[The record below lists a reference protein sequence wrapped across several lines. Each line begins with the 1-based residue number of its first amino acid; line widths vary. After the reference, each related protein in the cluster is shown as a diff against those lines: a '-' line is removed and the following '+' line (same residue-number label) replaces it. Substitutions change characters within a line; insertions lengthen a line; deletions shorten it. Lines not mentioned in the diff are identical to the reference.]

1 MKFVCNNCG
10 FSAEVPDRRSNCPMC
25 ASSNVTV
32 SAHTENPVAQ
42 EKIAENKPEDDV
54 HTPQTVEAE
63 SATKIKQEKNSG
75 SPRKEKITLSDDFFD
90 SKAEKE
96 EQEIA
101 SILKELDPEAGEVK
115 TLPDMTRWIKT
126 GGIAGAVLIILAVV
140 VYFLV
145 SGGGSDNSAA
155 TAENNAEAENS
166 EPVEPEKEVAA
177 EQVEPAEQ
185 KLPEE
190 SPVVAKEEPEAKEQ
204 PVEKVEDQ
212 KVEPVKKEEAA
223 VQKVEEPKKQEPVKP
238 KPEPKK
244 QEPAKQAV
252 KKTAEPVKKAAVKQT
267 APKTGGADA
276 FNNFVQAGHKA
287 LSEKRYTDALHE
299 YKNASRINPGN
310 GPIYKFLG
318 IAYAYLQNQEQ
329 ACVNYRKYIQ
339 LSPNAPDKEQVEA
352 FIKACP

>member
-1 MKFVCNNCG
+1 MKFICNNCG

-32 SAHTENPVAQ
+32 SAHTENPVVQ

-54 HTPQTVEAE
+54 HTQQTVEDD
-63 SATKIKQEKNSG
+63 SAAKIKQEKNSH
-75 SPRKEKITLSDDFFD
+75 SSRKERITLSDEFFD

-101 SILKELDPEAGEVK
+101 SILKELDPEAGAAK
-115 TLPDMTRWIKT
+115 AAPDMTRWIKT
-126 GGIAGAVLIILAVV
+126 GGIAVAVLIVLAGII
-140 VYFLV
+140 YFAV
-145 SGGGSDNSAA
+145 SGGSRSDVKSVQ
-155 TAENNAEAENS
+155 EEKKAEAEASDVS
-166 EPVEPEKEVAA
+166 ETEQAVAEETKPSEEP
-177 EQVEPAEQ
+177 
-185 KLPEE
+185 
-190 SPVVAKEEPEAKEQ
+190 PVVAKEEPEAEEKT
-204 PVEKVEDQ
+204 VEKVEEQ
-212 KVEPVKKEEAA
+212 KAEPVKEVKEEVVVKKA
-223 VQKVEEPKKQEPVKP
+223 EEPKKQEPVK
-238 KPEPKK
+238 
-244 QEPAKQAV
+244 QVV

-339 LSPNAPDKEQVEA
+339 LSPNAPDKTQVEA

>member
-32 SAHTENPVAQ
+32 SAHTENLVAQ
-42 EKIAENKPEDDV
+42 EKIPENKPEDDV
-54 HTPQTVEAE
+54 HTQQTVEAE
-63 SATKIKQEKNSG
+63 SATKIKQDKNSG
-75 SPRKEKITLSDDFFD
+75 GSRKERITLSDEFFD

-101 SILKELDPEAGEVK
+101 SILKELDPEAGVVK
-115 TLPDMTRWIKT
+115 SAPDMTRWIKT
-126 GGIAGAVLIILAVV
+126 GGIAAAVLMVLAGII
-140 VYFLV
+140 YFAV
-145 SGGGSDNSAA
+145 SGGKEPGVQVVQEENK
-155 TAENNAEAENS
+155 AEDEVSGAG
-166 EPVEPEKEVAA
+166 EPEQTVA
-177 EQVEPAEQ
+177 
-185 KLPEE
+185 EE
-190 SPVVAKEEPEAKEQ
+190 TKPSEEKPVVAKEEPEAEEK
-204 PVEKVEDQ
+204 PVEKVQEQ
-212 KVEPVKKEEAA
+212 KIEPVKEVKEEAV
-223 VQKVEEPKKQEPVKP
+223 VQKMEEPKKQEPVKP
-238 KPEPKK
+238 KTEVKK
-244 QEPAKQAV
+244 QEPVKQ
-252 KKTAEPVKKAAVKQT
+252 TVKKAPEPAKKAPVKQT
-267 APKTGGADA
+267 APKTGGSEA

-339 LSPNAPDKEQVEA
+339 LSPNAPDKTQVEA

>member
-54 HTPQTVEAE
+54 HTQQTVEAD
-63 SATKIKQEKNSG
+63 SAAKIKQEKNSG
-75 SPRKEKITLSDDFFD
+75 SSRKERITLSDEFFD

-101 SILKELDPEAGEVK
+101 SILKELDPEAGAAK
-115 TLPDMTRWIKT
+115 TAPDMTRWIKT
-126 GGIAGAVLIILAVV
+126 GGIVAAVLIVLAGII
-140 VYFLV
+140 YFAV
-145 SGGGSDNSAA
+145 SGGSGSDVKSVQE
-155 TAENNAEAENS
+155 ENKAEAQDEASDVS
-166 EPVEPEKEVAA
+166 ETEQAVAEETKPSEEA
-177 EQVEPAEQ
+177 PA
-185 KLPEE
+185 
-190 SPVVAKEEPEAKEQ
+190 VAKDEPEAEEK
-204 PVEKVEDQ
+204 PVEKVEEQ
-212 KVEPVKKEEAA
+212 KAEPVKEVKEEVVVKKA
-223 VQKVEEPKKQEPVKP
+223 EEPKKQEPVKP

-244 QEPAKQAV
+244 QEPVKQVV

-329 ACVNYRKYIQ
+329 ACVNYKKYIQ
-339 LSPNAPDKEQVEA
+339 LSPNAPDKVQVEA